1 MCVCVT
7 CFPLLRDSETRL
19 RACALSGSV
28 RPSPAV
34 KADGRGRQGTA
45 GDGRRDGR
53 GRQGM
58 SLRLFAVADAA
69 QHIACLPRAWTPA
82 ACTPRRAG
90 AGVGGWPAFG
100 SPRHCQS
107 ALRGL
112 YQFPAPP
119 VKGGVL
125 PGAPPPCRWSHLCG
139 LCSPAILESVS

>member
-45 GDGRRDGR
+45 GDEPAAFRRRRRRPAHRLPSACVDTCSLYASEGGCRGRRPA
-53 GRQGM
+53 
-58 SLRLFAVADAA
+58 SLRVAAS
-69 QHIACLPRAWTPA
+69 LPKRSQRPVPVSSPA
-82 ACTPRRAG
+82 G
-90 AGVGGWPAFG
+90 EGGG
-100 SPRHCQS
+100 
-107 ALRGL
+107 
-112 YQFPAPP
+112 
-119 VKGGVL
+119 L

>member
-34 KADGRGRQGTA
+34 KA
-45 GDGRRDGR
+45 DGR

-90 AGVGGWPAFG
+90 AGVGGRPAFG
-100 SPRHCQS
+100 SPRHRQS

-119 VKGGVL
+119 VKGGDCRGSPSLPVVSFVWLVQSCHSGECVL
-125 PGAPPPCRWSHLCG
+125 RSVCVCRLRF
-139 LCSPAILESVS
+139 PRR